1 MSKLNDLEIV
11 DAVKKMRD
19 GTKSESRKAFLDM
32 SETFQP
38 LIRSTFNKVKSLVH
52 SKEDSDQVMQFISST
67 FYEILVTSNFDMN
80 DPIHIKSTLRMV
92 LDGRINKD
100 SVANELGISPLVHDL
115 RRIENDFRIGVAK
128 FHKEYGRLPDLSTDS
143 DIALFAKI
151 TERSEED
158 VKEMSRNI
166 GNRIDS
172 IYKNVGDTDKGDDQ
186 KMLIDVLSS
195 DERLPDE
202 LFEKKMFVRTL
213 ENVMQRVLSPDERRV
228 FMLYYHPDNWHA
240 DDKTKEEIAAELG
253 IGFSKVRFLLEKGKS
268 KLRNVNVI
276 KELRNACRA
285 EEFAK
290 IAASLLSKN
299 LKTGSNTDEII
310 ISSVIYG

>member
-1 MSKLNDLEIV
+1 
-11 DAVKKMRD
+11 
-19 GTKSESRKAFLDM
+19 
-32 SETFQP
+32 
-38 LIRSTFNKVKSLVH
+38 
-52 SKEDSDQVMQFISST
+52 
-67 FYEILVTSNFDMN
+67 
-80 DPIHIKSTLRMV
+80 
-92 LDGRINKD
+92 
-100 SVANELGISPLVHDL
+100 
-115 RRIENDFRIGVAK
+115 
-128 FHKEYGRLPDLSTDS
+128 
-143 DIALFAKI
+143 
-151 TERSEED
+151 
-158 VKEMSRNI
+158 
-166 GNRIDS
+166 
-172 IYKNVGDTDKGDDQ
+172 
-186 KMLIDVLSS
+186 
-195 DERLPDE
+195 
-202 LFEKKMFVRTL
+202 
-213 ENVMQRVLSPDERRV
+213 MQRVLSPDERRV